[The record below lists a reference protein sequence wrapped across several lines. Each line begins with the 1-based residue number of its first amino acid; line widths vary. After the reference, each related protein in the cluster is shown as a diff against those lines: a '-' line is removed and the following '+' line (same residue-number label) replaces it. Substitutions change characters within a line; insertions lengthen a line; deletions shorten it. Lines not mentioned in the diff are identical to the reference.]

1 MFLVKKISVVIV
13 VLICFLA
20 CSQESF
26 IKLQKKAQEQENDGS
41 KRPSYVDSDYEVF
54 SETIFLQNMVYQP
67 IEERN
72 AFFQLT
78 KDGDDSFN
86 PETSVILLNEPSD
99 NNEKNPP
106 LYQNDPN
113 NNANNEKNPPL
124 YQNDPNNN
132 ANNEKNPPLYQNDP
146 NNNANNE
153 KSPFLYKPKRKAKNP
168 KLIEYSQQ
176 DFYPLKNGDI
186 MMSKEGD
193 QWLIEIKSK
202 ALKRFLKDQNDKDR
216 QIQTFTFND
225 TKTQIAQF
233 KGKISSYVYTTN
245 DSDLS
250 LRPFY
255 ESFLLEKKSDDLYMV
270 DKALDAIE
278 VSKCQ
283 MVLKKHSTDK
293 LDSQHKA
300 ISIDLDFKK
309 ERFKSD
315 TELFL
320 ECQS

>member
-1 MFLVKKISVVIV
+1 MFLVKKIGVVVV
-13 VLICFLA
+13 VLIGFLA
-20 CSQESF
+20 CSQERF
-26 IKLQKKAQEQENDGS
+26 IQLQKKAQEQENDGS

-78 KDGDDSFN
+78 KDEDNSFN

-99 NNEKNPP
+99 NDTKNPP
-106 LYQNDPN
+106 LYQNESN
-113 NNANNEKNPPL
+113 NNTANNDTKN
-124 YQNDPNNN
+124 
-132 ANNEKNPPLYQNDP
+132 
-146 NNNANNE
+146 
-153 KSPFLYKPKRKAKNP
+153 PFLYKPKRKTKDP

-176 DFYPLKNGDI
+176 NFYPLKDGDI

-193 QWLIEIKSK
+193 QWLIEIQSK

-245 DSDLS
+245 NSDLS

-255 ESFLLEKKSDDLYMV
+255 ESFLLEKKSDNVYTIEN
-270 DKALDAIE
+270 KALDTIE
-278 VSKCQ
+278 ISKCQ

-309 ERFKSD
+309 EHFKSD

>member
-1 MFLVKKISVVIV
+1 M
-13 VLICFLA
+13 VLIGFLA
-20 CSQESF
+20 CSQERF
-26 IKLQKKAQEQENDGS
+26 IQLQKKAQEQENDGS

-67 IEERN
+67 TEERDSF
-72 AFFQLT
+72 AQLT
-78 KDGDDSFN
+78 KDEDNSFN

-99 NNEKNPP
+99 NNEKNP
-106 LYQNDPN
+106 L
-113 NNANNEKNPPL
+113 
-124 YQNDPNNN
+124 
-132 ANNEKNPPLYQNDP
+132 LYQNDP

-153 KSPFLYKPKRKAKNP
+153 KSPFLYKPKRKTKNP

-176 DFYPLKNGDI
+176 NFYPLKNGDI

-245 DSDLS
+245 NSDLS

-255 ESFLLEKKSDDLYMV
+255 ESFLLEKKSDNLYTIG

-278 VSKCQ
+278 ISKCQ

>member
-1 MFLVKKISVVIV
+1 MFLVKKIGVVIMILV
-13 VLICFLA
+13 CFLA

-26 IKLQKKAQEQENDGS
+26 IKMQKKAQEQENDGS

-78 KDGDDSFN
+78 KDEDNSFN

-106 LYQNDPN
+106 LYPNDPH
-113 NNANNEKNPPL
+113 NNANN
-124 YQNDPNNN
+124 
-132 ANNEKNPPLYQNDP
+132 NEKN
-146 NNNANNE
+146 
-153 KSPFLYKPKRKAKNP
+153 PFLYKPKRKTKNP

-186 MMSKEGD
+186 IMSKEGD
-193 QWLIEIKSK
+193 QWLIEIQSK

-255 ESFLLEKKSDDLYMV
+255 ESFLLEKKSDNVYTIEN
-270 DKALDAIE
+270 KALDTMEI
-278 VSKCQ
+278 SKCQ

>member
-1 MFLVKKISVVIV
+1 MFLVKKIGVVVV
-13 VLICFLA
+13 VLIGFLA
-20 CSQESF
+20 CSQERF
-26 IKLQKKAQEQENDGS
+26 IQLQKKAQEQENDGS

-54 SETIFLQNMVYQP
+54 SETIFLQNMVHQP
-67 IEERN
+67 IKERD
-72 AFFQLT
+72 AFVQPT

-99 NNEKNPP
+99 NDTKNPP
-106 LYQNDPN
+106 LNQNESN
-113 NNANNEKNPPL
+113 NNTASNDTKN
-124 YQNDPNNN
+124 
-132 ANNEKNPPLYQNDP
+132 
-146 NNNANNE
+146 
-153 KSPFLYKPKRKAKNP
+153 PFLYKPKRKTKDP

-176 DFYPLKNGDI
+176 NFYPLKDGDI

-216 QIQTFTFND
+216 QIQTFIFND

-245 DSDLS
+245 NSGLS

-255 ESFLLEKKSDDLYMV
+255 ESFLLEKKSDDLYTIG

-278 VSKCQ
+278 IQKCQ
-283 MVLKKHSTDK
+283 MVLKKYSTDK

-309 ERFKSD
+309 EHFKSD

>member
-1 MFLVKKISVVIV
+1 MFLVKKIGVVIA
-13 VLICFLA
+13 VLMCFLA
-20 CSQESF
+20 CSQERF
-26 IKLQKKAQEQENDGS
+26 IQLQKKAQEQENDGS

-67 IEERN
+67 TEERDSF
-72 AFFQLT
+72 AQLT
-78 KDGDDSFN
+78 EDGDDSFN
-86 PETSVILLNEPSD
+86 PETSVILLDEPSD
-99 NNEKNPP
+99 NDTKNPP
-106 LYQNDPN
+106 LNQNESN
-113 NNANNEKNPPL
+113 TNTANNDTKN
-124 YQNDPNNN
+124 
-132 ANNEKNPPLYQNDP
+132 
-146 NNNANNE
+146 
-153 KSPFLYKPKRKAKNP
+153 PFLYKPKRKTKDP

-176 DFYPLKNGDI
+176 NFYPLKDGDI

-245 DSDLS
+245 NSDLS

-255 ESFLLEKKSDDLYMV
+255 ESFLLEKKSDDFYTIGAIG

-278 VSKCQ
+278 IQKCQ

>member
-1 MFLVKKISVVIV
+1 MFLVKKIGVVVV
-13 VLICFLA
+13 VLIGFLA
-20 CSQESF
+20 CSQERF
-26 IKLQKKAQEQENDGS
+26 IQLQKKAQEQENDGS

-54 SETIFLQNMVYQP
+54 SETIFLQNMVHQP
-67 IEERN
+67 IEERD
-72 AFFQLT
+72 AFAQLT
-78 KDGDDSFN
+78 KNGDDSFN
-86 PETSVILLNEPSD
+86 PSFDPETSVILLNEPSD
-99 NNEKNPP
+99 NDTKNPP
-106 LYQNDPN
+106 LNQNESN
-113 NNANNEKNPPL
+113 NNAASNDTKN
-124 YQNDPNNN
+124 
-132 ANNEKNPPLYQNDP
+132 
-146 NNNANNE
+146 
-153 KSPFLYKPKRKAKNP
+153 PFLYKPKRKTKDP

-176 DFYPLKNGDI
+176 NFYPLKDGDI
-186 MMSKEGD
+186 VMSKEGD

-202 ALKRFLKDQNDKDR
+202 ALKRFLKDQNNKDR

-245 DSDLS
+245 NSNLS

-255 ESFLLEKKSDDLYMV
+255 ESFLLEKKSDDFYTIEN
-270 DKALDAIE
+270 KALDAIE
-278 VSKCQ
+278 IQKCQ

>member
-1 MFLVKKISVVIV
+1 MFLVKKIGVVVV
-13 VLICFLA
+13 VLIGFLA
-20 CSQESF
+20 CSQERF
-26 IKLQKKAQEQENDGS
+26 IQLQKKAQEQENDGS

-54 SETIFLQNMVYQP
+54 SETIFLQNMVHQP
-67 IEERN
+67 IKERD
-72 AFFQLT
+72 AFAQLT
-78 KDGDDSFN
+78 KDEDDSFN

-99 NNEKNPP
+99 NDTKNPP
-106 LYQNDPN
+106 LNQNESN
-113 NNANNEKNPPL
+113 NNTANNDIKN
-124 YQNDPNNN
+124 
-132 ANNEKNPPLYQNDP
+132 
-146 NNNANNE
+146 
-153 KSPFLYKPKRKAKNP
+153 PFLYKPKRKTKDP

-176 DFYPLKNGDI
+176 NFYPLKHGDI
-186 MMSKEGD
+186 IMSKKGD

-245 DSDLS
+245 NSNLS

-255 ESFLLEKKSDDLYMV
+255 ESFLLEKKSDDFYTIGAIG

-278 VSKCQ
+278 IQKCQ

>member
-1 MFLVKKISVVIV
+1 MFLVKKISVVIMI
-13 VLICFLA
+13 LICFLA
-20 CSQESF
+20 CSQERF

-41 KRPSYVDSDYEVF
+41 QRPSYVDSDHEVF

-78 KDGDDSFN
+78 KDEDDSFN

-99 NNEKNPP
+99 NNEKNP
-106 LYQNDPN
+106 L
-113 NNANNEKNPPL
+113 
-124 YQNDPNNN
+124 
-132 ANNEKNPPLYQNDP
+132 LYQNDP

-153 KSPFLYKPKRKAKNP
+153 KSPFLYKPKRKTKNP

-176 DFYPLKNGDI
+176 NFYPLKNGDI
-186 MMSKEGD
+186 VMSKEGD

-255 ESFLLEKKSDDLYMV
+255 ESFLLEKKSDDLYTIGAIG

-278 VSKCQ
+278 ISKCQ

>member
-1 MFLVKKISVVIV
+1 MALFLVKKISVVIMI
-13 VLICFLA
+13 LICFLA

-67 IEERN
+67 TEERDSF
-72 AFFQLT
+72 AQLT
-78 KDGDDSFN
+78 KDEDDSFN
-86 PETSVILLNEPSD
+86 PETSVILLNEPS
-99 NNEKNPP
+99 NNDTKNPP
-106 LYQNDPN
+106 LYQNEFHN
-113 NNANNEKNPPL
+113 NNTANNDTKN
-124 YQNDPNNN
+124 
-132 ANNEKNPPLYQNDP
+132 
-146 NNNANNE
+146 
-153 KSPFLYKPKRKAKNP
+153 PFLYKPKRKAKNP

-176 DFYPLKNGDI
+176 NFYPLKDGDI
-186 MMSKEGD
+186 VMSKEGD

-255 ESFLLEKKSDDLYMV
+255 ESFLLEKKSDDLYTIG

-278 VSKCQ
+278 ISKCQ

-320 ECQS
+320 ECLKES

>member
-1 MFLVKKISVVIV
+1 MFLVKKIGVVIV
-13 VLICFLA
+13 VLIGFLA
-20 CSQESF
+20 CSQERF
-26 IKLQKKAQEQENDGS
+26 IQLQKKAQEQENDGS

-67 IEERN
+67 IKERD
-72 AFFQLT
+72 AFAQLA
-78 KDGDDSFN
+78 KDGDDFFN
-86 PETSVILLNEPSD
+86 PETSVILLDEPSD
-99 NNEKNPP
+99 NDTKNPP
-106 LYQNDPN
+106 LNQNESN
-113 NNANNEKNPPL
+113 TNTANNDVKN
-124 YQNDPNNN
+124 
-132 ANNEKNPPLYQNDP
+132 
-146 NNNANNE
+146 
-153 KSPFLYKPKRKAKNP
+153 PFLYKPKRKTKDP

-176 DFYPLKNGDI
+176 NFYPLKNGDI
-186 MMSKEGD
+186 IMSKEGD

-202 ALKRFLKDQNDKDR
+202 SLKRFLKDQNDKDR

-255 ESFLLEKKSDDLYMV
+255 ESFLLEKKSDDLYTIG

-278 VSKCQ
+278 ISKCQ
-283 MVLKKHSTDK
+283 IVLKKHSTDK

>member
-1 MFLVKKISVVIV
+1 MFLVKKIGVVIMI
-13 VLICFLA
+13 LICFLA

-67 IEERN
+67 IEETN
-72 AFFQLT
+72 ALAQLT
-78 KDGDDSFN
+78 KDEDNSFN
-86 PETSVILLNEPSD
+86 PETPVILLNEPSD

-106 LYQNDPN
+106 LYPN
-113 NNANNEKNPPL
+113 ESHNNTNNANNDAKN
-124 YQNDPNNN
+124 
-132 ANNEKNPPLYQNDP
+132 
-146 NNNANNE
+146 
-153 KSPFLYKPKRKAKNP
+153 PFLYKPKRKAKNP

-186 MMSKEGD
+186 IMSREGD
-193 QWLIEIKSK
+193 QWLVEIKSK

-255 ESFLLEKKSDDLYMV
+255 ESFLLEKKSDDLYTIGN
-270 DKALDAIE
+270 KALDAIE

>member
-1 MFLVKKISVVIV
+1 MFLVKKIGVVVV
-13 VLICFLA
+13 VLMCFLA
-20 CSQESF
+20 CSQERF

-67 IEERN
+67 MEEKDSF
-72 AFFQLT
+72 AQLT
-78 KDGDDSFN
+78 KDENDSFNPSFN

-99 NNEKNPP
+99 NDTKNPP
-106 LYQNDPN
+106 LYQNESN
-113 NNANNEKNPPL
+113 TNTANNDTKN
-124 YQNDPNNN
+124 
-132 ANNEKNPPLYQNDP
+132 
-146 NNNANNE
+146 
-153 KSPFLYKPKRKAKNP
+153 PFLYKPKRKTKNP

-186 MMSKEGD
+186 VMSKEGD

-245 DSDLS
+245 NSDLS

-255 ESFLLEKKSDDLYMV
+255 ESFLLEKKSDDFYTIV

-278 VSKCQ
+278 ISKCQ

-320 ECQS
+320 ECLKES

>member
-1 MFLVKKISVVIV
+1 MFLVKKIGVVVV

-41 KRPSYVDSDYEVF
+41 QRPSYVDSDYEVF

-67 IEERN
+67 IEERDSF
-72 AFFQLT
+72 AQLT
-78 KDGDDSFN
+78 KDENDSFN

-99 NNEKNPP
+99 NDTKNPP
-106 LYQNDPN
+106 LYPNESN
-113 NNANNEKNPPL
+113 NNTANNDTKN
-124 YQNDPNNN
+124 
-132 ANNEKNPPLYQNDP
+132 
-146 NNNANNE
+146 
-153 KSPFLYKPKRKAKNP
+153 PFLYKPKRKTKNP

-176 DFYPLKNGDI
+176 NFYPLKNGDI
-186 MMSKEGD
+186 IMSKEGD
-193 QWLIEIKSK
+193 QWLVEIKSK

-233 KGKISSYVYTTN
+233 KGKISSYIYTTN
-245 DSDLS
+245 NSDLS

-278 VSKCQ
+278 ISKCQ

>member
-1 MFLVKKISVVIV
+1 MFLVKKIGVVVV
-13 VLICFLA
+13 VLIGFLA
-20 CSQESF
+20 CSQERF
-26 IKLQKKAQEQENDGS
+26 IQLQKKAQEQENDGS

-54 SETIFLQNMVYQP
+54 SETIFLQNMVHQP
-67 IEERN
+67 IKERD
-72 AFFQLT
+72 AFIQLT
-78 KDGDDSFN
+78 NNEDDSFN
-86 PETSVILLNEPSD
+86 SETSVILLNEPSD
-99 NNEKNPP
+99 NNTKNPP
-106 LYQNDPN
+106 LNQNESN
-113 NNANNEKNPPL
+113 NNTASNDTKN
-124 YQNDPNNN
+124 
-132 ANNEKNPPLYQNDP
+132 
-146 NNNANNE
+146 
-153 KSPFLYKPKRKAKNP
+153 PFLYKPKRKTKDP

-176 DFYPLKNGDI
+176 NFYPLKDGDI

-202 ALKRFLKDQNDKDR
+202 ALKRFLKDQNNKDR

-245 DSDLS
+245 NSDLS

-255 ESFLLEKKSDDLYMV
+255 ESFLLEKKSDDFYMIGAIG

-278 VSKCQ
+278 IHKCQ

>member
-1 MFLVKKISVVIV
+1 MFLVKKIGVVVV
-13 VLICFLA
+13 VLMCFLA

-67 IEERN
+67 TNERN

-78 KDGDDSFN
+78 KDEDDSFN

-99 NNEKNPP
+99 NDTKNP
-106 LYQNDPN
+106 LLNQNESN
-113 NNANNEKNPPL
+113 TNNANNDTKN
-124 YQNDPNNN
+124 
-132 ANNEKNPPLYQNDP
+132 
-146 NNNANNE
+146 
-153 KSPFLYKPKRKAKNP
+153 PFLYKPKRKTKNP

-186 MMSKEGD
+186 IMSKEGD
-193 QWLIEIKSK
+193 QWLIEIQSK

-255 ESFLLEKKSDDLYMV
+255 ESFLLEKKSDNVYTIEN
-270 DKALDAIE
+270 KALDTMEI
-278 VSKCQ
+278 SKCQ

>member
-1 MFLVKKISVVIV
+1 M
-13 VLICFLA
+13 VLIGFLA
-20 CSQESF
+20 CSQERF
-26 IKLQKKAQEQENDGS
+26 IQLQKKAQEQENDGS

-54 SETIFLQNMVYQP
+54 SETIFLQNMVHQP
-67 IEERN
+67 IEERD
-72 AFFQLT
+72 AFAQPT
-78 KDGDDSFN
+78 KNEDDSFN
-86 PETSVILLNEPSD
+86 PETSVILLDEPSD
-99 NNEKNPP
+99 NDTKNPP
-106 LYQNDPN
+106 LNQNESN
-113 NNANNEKNPPL
+113 TNTANNDVKN
-124 YQNDPNNN
+124 
-132 ANNEKNPPLYQNDP
+132 
-146 NNNANNE
+146 
-153 KSPFLYKPKRKAKNP
+153 PFLYKPKRKTKDP

-176 DFYPLKNGDI
+176 NFYPLKDGDI
-186 MMSKEGD
+186 VMSKEGD

-245 DSDLS
+245 NSNLS
-250 LRPFY
+250 LRSFY
-255 ESFLLEKKSDDLYMV
+255 ESFLLEKKSDDFYMIGAIG

-278 VSKCQ
+278 IHKCQ

-315 TELFL
+315 TEFFL

>member
-1 MFLVKKISVVIV
+1 MFLVKKIGVVVV
-13 VLICFLA
+13 VLIGFLA
-20 CSQESF
+20 CSQERF
-26 IKLQKKAQEQENDGS
+26 IQLQKKAQEQENDGS

-67 IEERN
+67 IKERD
-72 AFFQLT
+72 AFIQPT
-78 KDGDDSFN
+78 KDEDDSFN
-86 PETSVILLNEPSD
+86 PETSVILLNEPND
-99 NNEKNPP
+99 NDAKNPP
-106 LYQNDPN
+106 LNQNESN
-113 NNANNEKNPPL
+113 TNTANNDVKN
-124 YQNDPNNN
+124 
-132 ANNEKNPPLYQNDP
+132 
-146 NNNANNE
+146 
-153 KSPFLYKPKRKAKNP
+153 PFLYKPKRKTKDP

-176 DFYPLKNGDI
+176 NFYPLKDGDI
-186 MMSKEGD
+186 VMSKEGN

-202 ALKRFLKDQNDKDR
+202 ALKRFLKDQNNKDR

-245 DSDLS
+245 NSNLS

-255 ESFLLEKKSDDLYMV
+255 ESFLLEKKSDDLYTIG

-278 VSKCQ
+278 IHKCQ

>member
-1 MFLVKKISVVIV
+1 MI
-13 VLICFLA
+13 LICFLA
-20 CSQESF
+20 CSQERF

-41 KRPSYVDSDYEVF
+41 KRPSYVDSDHEVF

-67 IEERN
+67 IEERDSF
-72 AFFQLT
+72 AQLT

-113 NNANNEKNPPL
+113 NNANNEKNP
-124 YQNDPNNN
+124 
-132 ANNEKNPPLYQNDP
+132 
-146 NNNANNE
+146 
-153 KSPFLYKPKRKAKNP
+153 FLYKPKRKAKNP

-176 DFYPLKNGDI
+176 DFYPLKDGDI
-186 MMSKEGD
+186 VMSKEGD

-255 ESFLLEKKSDDLYMV
+255 ESFLLEKKSDDLYTIGAIG

-278 VSKCQ
+278 ISKCQ

-320 ECQS
+320 ECLKES

>member
-1 MFLVKKISVVIV
+1 MFLVKKISVVIMI
-13 VLICFLA
+13 LICFLA
-20 CSQESF
+20 CSQERF

-41 KRPSYVDSDYEVF
+41 QRPSYVDSDYEVF

-78 KDGDDSFN
+78 KDGNDSFN

-99 NNEKNPP
+99 NDTKNPP
-106 LYQNDPN
+106 LYPN
-113 NNANNEKNPPL
+113 ESHNNTANNDTKN
-124 YQNDPNNN
+124 
-132 ANNEKNPPLYQNDP
+132 
-146 NNNANNE
+146 
-153 KSPFLYKPKRKAKNP
+153 PFLYKPKRKAKNP

-176 DFYPLKNGDI
+176 NFYPLKDGDI
-186 MMSKEGD
+186 VMSKEGD

-245 DSDLS
+245 NSDLS

-255 ESFLLEKKSDDLYMV
+255 ESFLLEKKSDNVYTIG
-270 DKALDAIE
+270 DKALDTIE
-278 VSKCQ
+278 ISKCQ

>member
-1 MFLVKKISVVIV
+1 MFLVKKIGVVIL

-20 CSQESF
+20 CSQERF

-41 KRPSYVDSDYEVF
+41 RRPSYVDSDYEVF

-99 NNEKNPP
+99 NDTKNPP
-106 LYQNDPN
+106 LYPN
-113 NNANNEKNPPL
+113 ESHNNTANNDTKN
-124 YQNDPNNN
+124 
-132 ANNEKNPPLYQNDP
+132 
-146 NNNANNE
+146 
-153 KSPFLYKPKRKAKNP
+153 PFLYKPKRKTKNP

-186 MMSKEGD
+186 IMSKEGD

>member
-1 MFLVKKISVVIV
+1 MFLVKKIGVVIMI
-13 VLICFLA
+13 LICFLA

-26 IKLQKKAQEQENDGS
+26 IKMQKKAQEQENDGS

-78 KDGDDSFN
+78 NDEDNDPK
-86 PETSVILLNEPSD
+86 ETPLILLNEPSD
-99 NNEKNPP
+99 NNEKNPLSYP
-106 LYQNDPN
+106 NDPN
-113 NNANNEKNPPL
+113 NN
-124 YQNDPNNN
+124 DNN
-132 ANNEKNPPLYQNDP
+132 ANNSQKN
-146 NNNANNE
+146 
-153 KSPFLYKPKRKAKNP
+153 PFLYKPKRKTKNP

-193 QWLIEIKSK
+193 QWLIEIQSK
-202 ALKRFLKDQNDKDR
+202 ALKRFLENKNEKDR

-245 DSDLS
+245 NSDLS

-255 ESFLLEKKSDDLYMV
+255 ESFLLEKKSDNVYTIEN
-270 DKALDAIE
+270 KALDTMEI
-278 VSKCQ
+278 SKCQ

-320 ECQS
+320 ECLKES

>member
-1 MFLVKKISVVIV
+1 MFLVKKIGVVIMI
-13 VLICFLA
+13 LICFLA
-20 CSQESF
+20 CSQERF

-67 IEERN
+67 TEERD
-72 AFFQLT
+72 AFAQLT
-78 KDGDDSFN
+78 KNENDSFN
-86 PETSVILLNEPSD
+86 PETPVILLNEPSD
-99 NNEKNPP
+99 NDTKNPP
-106 LYQNDPN
+106 LYPNDPH
-113 NNANNEKNPPL
+113 NNAN
-124 YQNDPNNN
+124 
-132 ANNEKNPPLYQNDP
+132 
-146 NNNANNE
+146 NNE
-153 KSPFLYKPKRKAKNP
+153 KSPFLYKPKRKTKNP

-176 DFYPLKNGDI
+176 NFYPLKNGDI
-186 MMSKEGD
+186 VMSKEGD
-193 QWLIEIKSK
+193 QWLVEIKSK

-255 ESFLLEKKSDDLYMV
+255 ESFLLEKKSDNVYTIEN
-270 DKALDAIE
+270 KALDTIE
-278 VSKCQ
+278 ISKCQ

>member
-1 MFLVKKISVVIV
+1 MFLVKKIGVVVV
-13 VLICFLA
+13 VLIGFLA
-20 CSQESF
+20 CSQERF
-26 IKLQKKAQEQENDGS
+26 IQLQKKAQEQENDGS

-54 SETIFLQNMVYQP
+54 SETIFLKNMVYQP
-67 IEERN
+67 TEERDSF
-72 AFFQLT
+72 AQLT
-78 KDGDDSFN
+78 KDEDNSFN
-86 PETSVILLNEPSD
+86 PENSVILLNEPSD
-99 NNEKNPP
+99 NSEKNPP
-106 LYQNDPN
+106 LNQNESN
-113 NNANNEKNPPL
+113 TNTANDDTKN
-124 YQNDPNNN
+124 
-132 ANNEKNPPLYQNDP
+132 
-146 NNNANNE
+146 
-153 KSPFLYKPKRKAKNP
+153 PFLYKPKRKTKNP

-176 DFYPLKNGDI
+176 NFYPLKDGDI

-245 DSDLS
+245 NSDLS

-255 ESFLLEKKSDDLYMV
+255 KSFLLEKKSDDFYTIGAIG

-278 VSKCQ
+278 ISKCQ

>member
-1 MFLVKKISVVIV
+1 M
-13 VLICFLA
+13 
-20 CSQESF
+20 
-26 IKLQKKAQEQENDGS
+26 QKKAQEQENDGS
-41 KRPSYVDSDYEVF
+41 QRPSYVDSDHEVF
-54 SETIFLQNMVYQP
+54 SETIFLKNMVYQP
-67 IEERN
+67 IEERD
-72 AFFQLT
+72 AFAQLT
-78 KDGDDSFN
+78 KDEDDSFN

-99 NNEKNPP
+99 NDTKNPP
-106 LYQNDPN
+106 LYQNESN
-113 NNANNEKNPPL
+113 TNTANNDTKN
-124 YQNDPNNN
+124 
-132 ANNEKNPPLYQNDP
+132 
-146 NNNANNE
+146 
-153 KSPFLYKPKRKAKNP
+153 PFLYKPKRKTKDP

-176 DFYPLKNGDI
+176 NFYPLKDGDI

-193 QWLIEIKSK
+193 QWLIKIKSK

-225 TKTQIAQF
+225 TKTQIVQF

-245 DSDLS
+245 NNDLS
-250 LRPFY
+250 LRSFY
-255 ESFLLEKKSDDLYMV
+255 KSFLLEKKSDDFYTIG
-270 DKALDAIE
+270 DKALDTIE
-278 VSKCQ
+278 IQKCQ

>member
-1 MFLVKKISVVIV
+1 MFLVKKIGVVVV
-13 VLICFLA
+13 VLIGFLA
-20 CSQESF
+20 CSQERF
-26 IKLQKKAQEQENDGS
+26 IQLQKKAQEQENDGS

-54 SETIFLQNMVYQP
+54 SETIFLQNMVHQP
-67 IEERN
+67 IKERD
-72 AFFQLT
+72 AFAQLT

-99 NNEKNPP
+99 SDTKNQPLNQNESNNSAASNDTKN
-106 LYQNDPN
+106 
-113 NNANNEKNPPL
+113 
-124 YQNDPNNN
+124 
-132 ANNEKNPPLYQNDP
+132 
-146 NNNANNE
+146 
-153 KSPFLYKPKRKAKNP
+153 PFLYKPKRKTKDP

-176 DFYPLKNGDI
+176 NFYPLKDGDI

-245 DSDLS
+245 NSNLS

-255 ESFLLEKKSDDLYMV
+255 ESFLLEKKSDDLYTIGAIG

-278 VSKCQ
+278 IQKCQ

>member
-1 MFLVKKISVVIV
+1 MFLVKKIGVVVV
-13 VLICFLA
+13 VLIGFLA
-20 CSQESF
+20 CSQERF
-26 IKLQKKAQEQENDGS
+26 IQLQKKAQEQENDGS

-54 SETIFLQNMVYQP
+54 SETIFLKNMVYQP
-67 IEERN
+67 IKERD
-72 AFFQLT
+72 AFVQPT
-78 KDGDDSFN
+78 KDEGDSFN
-86 PETSVILLNEPSD
+86 PETSVILLDEPSD
-99 NNEKNPP
+99 NDTKNPP
-106 LYQNDPN
+106 LNQNEPDN
-113 NNANNEKNPPL
+113 NTANNDTKNL
-124 YQNDPNNN
+124 
-132 ANNEKNPPLYQNDP
+132 
-146 NNNANNE
+146 
-153 KSPFLYKPKRKAKNP
+153 FLYKPKRKTKDP

-176 DFYPLKNGDI
+176 NFYPLKDGDI
-186 MMSKEGD
+186 VMSKEGD
-193 QWLIEIKSK
+193 RWLIEIKSK

-245 DSDLS
+245 NSNLS

-255 ESFLLEKKSDDLYMV
+255 ESFLLEKKSDDFYTIGAIG

-278 VSKCQ
+278 IHKCQ

>member
-1 MFLVKKISVVIV
+1 MFLVKKIGVVVV
-13 VLICFLA
+13 VLMCFLA

-26 IKLQKKAQEQENDGS
+26 IKMQKKAQEQENDGS

-54 SETIFLQNMVYQP
+54 SETIFLKNMVYQP
-67 IEERN
+67 MEERDSF
-72 AFFQLT
+72 AQLT
-78 KDGDDSFN
+78 KDENDSFN

-99 NNEKNPP
+99 NDTKNPP
-106 LYQNDPN
+106 LYQNESN
-113 NNANNEKNPPL
+113 NNTANNDTKN
-124 YQNDPNNN
+124 
-132 ANNEKNPPLYQNDP
+132 
-146 NNNANNE
+146 
-153 KSPFLYKPKRKAKNP
+153 PFLYKPKRKTKNP

-176 DFYPLKNGDI
+176 NFYPLKDGDI
-186 MMSKEGD
+186 VMSKEGD
-193 QWLIEIKSK
+193 QWLIEIQSK

-245 DSDLS
+245 NSDLS

-255 ESFLLEKKSDDLYMV
+255 ESFLLEKKSDDFYTIG

-278 VSKCQ
+278 ISKCQ

>member
-1 MFLVKKISVVIV
+1 MFLVKKIGVVVV
-13 VLICFLA
+13 VLIGFLA
-20 CSQESF
+20 CSQERF
-26 IKLQKKAQEQENDGS
+26 IQLQKKAQEQENDGS

-54 SETIFLQNMVYQP
+54 SETIFLQNMVHQP
-67 IEERN
+67 IKERD
-72 AFFQLT
+72 AFAQLT

-86 PETSVILLNEPSD
+86 PETSVILLDEPSD
-99 NNEKNPP
+99 NDTKNPP
-106 LYQNDPN
+106 LNQNESN
-113 NNANNEKNPPL
+113 NNTANNDVKN
-124 YQNDPNNN
+124 
-132 ANNEKNPPLYQNDP
+132 
-146 NNNANNE
+146 
-153 KSPFLYKPKRKAKNP
+153 PFLYKPKRKTKDP

-176 DFYPLKNGDI
+176 NFYPLKDGDI
-186 MMSKEGD
+186 VMSKEGD

-245 DSDLS
+245 NSNLS

-255 ESFLLEKKSDDLYMV
+255 ESFLLEKKSDDLYTIG

-278 VSKCQ
+278 IQKCQ

>member
-1 MFLVKKISVVIV
+1 MFLVKKIGVVVV
-13 VLICFLA
+13 VLIGFLA
-20 CSQESF
+20 CSQERF
-26 IKLQKKAQEQENDGS
+26 IQLQKKAQEQENDGS

-67 IEERN
+67 IKERD
-72 AFFQLT
+72 AFVQPT
-78 KDGDDSFN
+78 EDGDDSFN

-99 NNEKNPP
+99 NDTKNPP
-106 LYQNDPN
+106 LNQNESN
-113 NNANNEKNPPL
+113 NNTASNDTKN
-124 YQNDPNNN
+124 
-132 ANNEKNPPLYQNDP
+132 
-146 NNNANNE
+146 
-153 KSPFLYKPKRKAKNP
+153 PFLYKPKRKTKDP

-176 DFYPLKNGDI
+176 NFYPLKDGDI
-186 MMSKEGD
+186 VMSKEGD

-245 DSDLS
+245 NSNLS

-255 ESFLLEKKSDDLYMV
+255 ESFLLEKKSDDFYMIGAIG

-278 VSKCQ
+278 IQKCQ

>member
-1 MFLVKKISVVIV
+1 MI
-13 VLICFLA
+13 LICFLA
-20 CSQESF
+20 CSQERF

-41 KRPSYVDSDYEVF
+41 QRPSYVDSDYEVF

-67 IEERN
+67 TEERDSF
-72 AFFQLT
+72 AQLT
-78 KDGDDSFN
+78 KDEDDSFN
-86 PETSVILLNEPSD
+86 PKTSVILLNEPSD

-113 NNANNEKNPPL
+113 NNANNEKNP
-124 YQNDPNNN
+124 
-132 ANNEKNPPLYQNDP
+132 
-146 NNNANNE
+146 
-153 KSPFLYKPKRKAKNP
+153 FLYKPKRKTKNP

-176 DFYPLKNGDI
+176 NFYPLKNGDI
-186 MMSKEGD
+186 MISKEGD
-193 QWLIEIKSK
+193 QWLVEIKSK

-225 TKTQIAQF
+225 TKTQIVQF

-245 DSDLS
+245 NSDLS

-255 ESFLLEKKSDDLYMV
+255 ESFLLEKKSDDFYTIGA

-278 VSKCQ
+278 ISKCQ

>member
-1 MFLVKKISVVIV
+1 MFLVKKIGVVIA
-13 VLICFLA
+13 VLMCFLA
-20 CSQESF
+20 CSQERF
-26 IKLQKKAQEQENDGS
+26 IQLQKKAQEQENDGS

-67 IEERN
+67 TEERDSF
-72 AFFQLT
+72 AQLT
-78 KDGDDSFN
+78 KDEDNSFN
-86 PETSVILLNEPSD
+86 PETSVILLNEPSGND
-99 NNEKNPP
+99 TKNPP
-106 LYQNDPN
+106 LYQNESN
-113 NNANNEKNPPL
+113 NNTANNDTKN
-124 YQNDPNNN
+124 
-132 ANNEKNPPLYQNDP
+132 
-146 NNNANNE
+146 
-153 KSPFLYKPKRKAKNP
+153 PFLYKPKRKTKDP

-176 DFYPLKNGDI
+176 NFYPLKDGDI

-245 DSDLS
+245 NSDLS

-255 ESFLLEKKSDDLYMV
+255 ESFLLEKKSDNLYTIG
-270 DKALDAIE
+270 DKALDTIKI
-278 VSKCQ
+278 SKCQ

-315 TELFL
+315 IELFL

>member
-1 MFLVKKISVVIV
+1 MFLVKKIGVVIMI
-13 VLICFLA
+13 LICFLA
-20 CSQESF
+20 CSQERF
-26 IKLQKKAQEQENDGS
+26 IKLQKKAQEQKNDGS
-41 KRPSYVDSDYEVF
+41 QRPSYVDSDYEVF

-78 KDGDDSFN
+78 NDEYNDPK
-86 PETSVILLNEPSD
+86 ETPLILLNEPSD
-99 NNEKNPP
+99 NNEKNPL
-106 LYQNDPN
+106 LYPN
-113 NNANNEKNPPL
+113 ESHNNTNNANNDIKN
-124 YQNDPNNN
+124 
-132 ANNEKNPPLYQNDP
+132 
-146 NNNANNE
+146 
-153 KSPFLYKPKRKAKNP
+153 PFLYKPKRKTKNP

-186 MMSKEGD
+186 IMSKQGD

-255 ESFLLEKKSDDLYMV
+255 ESFLLEKKSDDFYTIGAIG
-270 DKALDAIE
+270 DKALDAIKI
-278 VSKCQ
+278 SKCQ

>member
-1 MFLVKKISVVIV
+1 MFLVKKIGVVVV
-13 VLICFLA
+13 VLIGFLA
-20 CSQESF
+20 CSQERF
-26 IKLQKKAQEQENDGS
+26 IQLQKKAQEQENDGS
-41 KRPSYVDSDYEVF
+41 KRPSYVDSDHEVF

-67 IEERN
+67 IKERD
-72 AFFQLT
+72 AFAQPT
-78 KDGDDSFN
+78 KDEDDSFN
-86 PETSVILLNEPSD
+86 PETSVILLDEPSD
-99 NNEKNPP
+99 NDTKN
-106 LYQNDPN
+106 
-113 NNANNEKNPPL
+113 
-124 YQNDPNNN
+124 
-132 ANNEKNPPLYQNDP
+132 
-146 NNNANNE
+146 
-153 KSPFLYKPKRKAKNP
+153 PFLYKPKRKTKDP

-176 DFYPLKNGDI
+176 NFYPLKDGDI
-186 MMSKEGD
+186 VMSKEGD

-202 ALKRFLKDQNDKDR
+202 ALKRFLKDQNDKNR
-216 QIQTFTFND
+216 QIQTFIFND

-245 DSDLS
+245 NSNLS
-250 LRPFY
+250 LRSFY
-255 ESFLLEKKSDDLYMV
+255 ESFLLEKKSDDFYMIGAIG

-278 VSKCQ
+278 IQKCQ

>member
-1 MFLVKKISVVIV
+1 MI
-13 VLICFLA
+13 LICFLA
-20 CSQESF
+20 CSQERF

-72 AFFQLT
+72 VFFQLT
-78 KDGDDSFN
+78 KDEDDSFN

-113 NNANNEKNPPL
+113 NNANNEKNP
-124 YQNDPNNN
+124 
-132 ANNEKNPPLYQNDP
+132 
-146 NNNANNE
+146 
-153 KSPFLYKPKRKAKNP
+153 FLYKPKRKAKNP

-176 DFYPLKNGDI
+176 NFYPLKDGDI
-186 MMSKEGD
+186 IMSKEGD
-193 QWLIEIKSK
+193 QWLVEIKSK

-245 DSDLS
+245 NSDLS

-255 ESFLLEKKSDDLYMV
+255 ESFLLEKKSDDLYTIG
-270 DKALDAIE
+270 DKALDTIE

>member
-1 MFLVKKISVVIV
+1 MI
-13 VLICFLA
+13 LICFLA
-20 CSQESF
+20 CSQERF

-41 KRPSYVDSDYEVF
+41 QRPSYVDSDYEVF

-78 KDGDDSFN
+78 NDEDNDPK
-86 PETSVILLNEPSD
+86 ETSVILLNEPSD

-106 LYQNDPN
+106 LYQNESN
-113 NNANNEKNPPL
+113 NNTANDDTKN
-124 YQNDPNNN
+124 
-132 ANNEKNPPLYQNDP
+132 
-146 NNNANNE
+146 
-153 KSPFLYKPKRKAKNP
+153 PFLYKPKRKAKNP

-176 DFYPLKNGDI
+176 NFYPLKNGDI

-245 DSDLS
+245 NSDLS

-255 ESFLLEKKSDDLYMV
+255 ESFLLEKKSDDFYTIGAIG

-278 VSKCQ
+278 ISKCQ

>member
-1 MFLVKKISVVIV
+1 MFLVKKIGVVVV
-13 VLICFLA
+13 VLIGFLA
-20 CSQESF
+20 CSQERF
-26 IKLQKKAQEQENDGS
+26 IQLQKKAQEQENDGS

-67 IEERN
+67 TEERDSF
-72 AFFQLT
+72 AQLT

-99 NNEKNPP
+99 NDTKNPP
-106 LYQNDPN
+106 LNQNESSN
-113 NNANNEKNPPL
+113 NTASNDTKN
-124 YQNDPNNN
+124 
-132 ANNEKNPPLYQNDP
+132 
-146 NNNANNE
+146 
-153 KSPFLYKPKRKAKNP
+153 PFLYKPKRKTKDP

-176 DFYPLKNGDI
+176 NFYPLKDGDI
-186 MMSKEGD
+186 VMSKEGD

-245 DSDLS
+245 NSNLS
-250 LRPFY
+250 LRHFY
-255 ESFLLEKKSDDLYMV
+255 ESFLLEKKSDDFYMIGAIG

-278 VSKCQ
+278 IHKCQ

>member
-1 MFLVKKISVVIV
+1 M
-13 VLICFLA
+13 CFLA
-20 CSQESF
+20 CSQERF

-54 SETIFLQNMVYQP
+54 SETIFLKNMVYQP
-67 IEERN
+67 IEERDSF
-72 AFFQLT
+72 AQLT
-78 KDGDDSFN
+78 KDENDSFN
-86 PETSVILLNEPSD
+86 SETSVILLNEPSD

-113 NNANNEKNPPL
+113 NNANNEKNP
-124 YQNDPNNN
+124 
-132 ANNEKNPPLYQNDP
+132 
-146 NNNANNE
+146 
-153 KSPFLYKPKRKAKNP
+153 FLYKPKRKTKNP

-176 DFYPLKNGDI
+176 NFYPLKNGDI

-193 QWLIEIKSK
+193 QWLVEIKSK

-225 TKTQIAQF
+225 TKTQIVQF

-245 DSDLS
+245 NSDLS

-255 ESFLLEKKSDDLYMV
+255 ESFLLEKKSDDFYTIGA

-278 VSKCQ
+278 ISKCQ

>member
-1 MFLVKKISVVIV
+1 M
-13 VLICFLA
+13 
-20 CSQESF
+20 
-26 IKLQKKAQEQENDGS
+26 QKKAQEQENDGS

-67 IEERN
+67 TEERDSF
-72 AFFQLT
+72 AQLT
-78 KDGDDSFN
+78 KDENDSFN

-99 NNEKNPP
+99 NDTKNPP
-106 LYQNDPN
+106 LNQNEFN
-113 NNANNEKNPPL
+113 TNTANNDTKN
-124 YQNDPNNN
+124 
-132 ANNEKNPPLYQNDP
+132 
-146 NNNANNE
+146 
-153 KSPFLYKPKRKAKNP
+153 PFLYKPKRKTKNP

-176 DFYPLKNGDI
+176 NFYPLKDGDI

-245 DSDLS
+245 NSDLS
-250 LRPFY
+250 LRSFY
-255 ESFLLEKKSDDLYMV
+255 KSFLLEKKSDNLYTIG

-278 VSKCQ
+278 IQKCQ

>member
-1 MFLVKKISVVIV
+1 MFLVKKIGVVVV
-13 VLICFLA
+13 VLIGFLA
-20 CSQESF
+20 CSQERF
-26 IKLQKKAQEQENDGS
+26 IQLQKKAQEQENDGS

-54 SETIFLQNMVYQP
+54 SETIFLKNMVHQP
-67 IEERN
+67 IEERD
-72 AFFQLT
+72 AFAQLT

-86 PETSVILLNEPSD
+86 SETSVILLDEPSD
-99 NNEKNPP
+99 NDTKNPP
-106 LYQNDPN
+106 LNQNESN
-113 NNANNEKNPPL
+113 NNTASNDTKN
-124 YQNDPNNN
+124 
-132 ANNEKNPPLYQNDP
+132 
-146 NNNANNE
+146 
-153 KSPFLYKPKRKAKNP
+153 PFLYKPKRKTKDP

-176 DFYPLKNGDI
+176 NFYPLKDGDI
-186 MMSKEGD
+186 IMSKEGD

-245 DSDLS
+245 NSNLS

-255 ESFLLEKKSDDLYMV
+255 ESFLLEKKSDDLYMIGAIG
-270 DKALDAIE
+270 DKALDTIE
-278 VSKCQ
+278 IQKCQ

>member
-1 MFLVKKISVVIV
+1 MFLVKKIGVVVV
-13 VLICFLA
+13 VLIGFLA
-20 CSQESF
+20 CSQERF
-26 IKLQKKAQEQENDGS
+26 IQLQKKAQEQENDGS

-54 SETIFLQNMVYQP
+54 SETIFLQNMVHQP
-67 IEERN
+67 IKERD
-72 AFFQLT
+72 AFAQLT

-99 NNEKNPP
+99 NDTKNPP
-106 LYQNDPN
+106 LNQNESSN
-113 NNANNEKNPPL
+113 NTASNDTKN
-124 YQNDPNNN
+124 
-132 ANNEKNPPLYQNDP
+132 
-146 NNNANNE
+146 
-153 KSPFLYKPKRKAKNP
+153 PFLYKPKRKTKDP

-176 DFYPLKNGDI
+176 NFYPLKDGDI

-245 DSDLS
+245 NSNLS

-255 ESFLLEKKSDDLYMV
+255 ESFLLEKKSDDFYTIGAIG

-278 VSKCQ
+278 IQKCQ